1 MRRLTT
7 FALLLTVV
15 ALTVALATACKR
27 QRASARHG
35 VLTVSVEQQA
45 SWVRNFNPL
54 VAAGGARW
62 PTLGGVY
69 EPLLIFNSVQ
79 DRYEPWLATGHHW
92 GPDNRSLHFETRRGV
107 KWSDGQPFS
116 AQDVVYTFKLLKTHP
131 AMDTG
136 GVWAHLS
143 DVTHEGDA
151 LTFTFKHPF
160 VPALQAIAHQVIVP
174 EHVWSKVEDP
184 VAFANED
191 PVGTGAF
198 TEILT
203 FQNQIYE
210 LGRNPYHWN
219 RDQVQIEALRFPA
232 FPSND
237 QANLALVSGEVDW
250 AGNFVPAID
259 RIFVDRDPEHHGYW
273 FPLMGSTVF
282 LYPNTTKAPFDRPEV
297 RKALSMALDREQM
310 VKVAMYNY
318 TRPADVTGLSET
330 FDAWR
335 DASVV
340 EAHRWTDHDPD
351 KANALLDAAGLKRG
365 PDGVRRDEQGEP
377 LSFELIVVSGWSDWV
392 RAAQITARN
401 LSEIGVETRVKT
413 YDFGAWFNKL
423 QTGQF
428 DLAISW
434 SVEGQTPYDFYRW
447 LMSSKTVKPVGE
459 TSGGNWHRFAEP
471 RADDLFA
478 TFEITSERKRQQA
491 LASQLQALFAEQAP
505 AIPLFPNPAWGAYN
519 SARFEGFPTASDPY
533 AQLSPNKL
541 PESILVLT
549 RLQPRTTPNKTP
561 LGRR

>member
-1 MRRLTT
+1 MKRLGTLLVLVT
-7 FALLLTVV
+7 CGALLLSH
-15 ALTVALATACKR
+15 LTGCKR
-27 QRASARHG
+27 QRPSARPG

-79 DRYEPWLATGHHW
+79 DRYEPWLATEHRW
-92 GPDNRSLHFETRRGV
+92 GADNRALHFEVRDGV
-107 KWSDGQPFS
+107 QWSDGKPFS
-116 AQDVVYTFKLLKTHP
+116 AQDVVYTFELLKEHP

-136 GVWAHLS
+136 GVWSHLS
-143 DVTHEGDA
+143 KVSAQGSTVTFD
-151 LTFTFKHPF
+151 FKHPF
-160 VPALQAIAHQVIVP
+160 VPALQAIAQQVIVP
-174 EHVWSKVEDP
+174 KHVWSKVENP

-198 TEILT
+198 TQILT

-210 LGRNPYHWN
+210 LGRNPHYWQKD
-219 RDQVQIEALRFPA
+219 RVSVEVLRFPA

-259 RIFVDRDPEHHGYW
+259 RIFVDRDPENHGYW

-282 LYPNTTKAPFDRPEV
+282 LYPNTTKAPFDKPEI
-297 RKALSMALDREQM
+297 RKALSMAIDRKQM

-318 TRPADVTGLSET
+318 TEPADATGLSQT

-335 DASVV
+335 DERVTKANQWT
-340 EAHRWTDHDPD
+340 AHNPDQANAILD
-351 KANALLDAAGLKRG
+351 KAGLTKG
-365 PDGVRRDEQGEP
+365 PDGIRRDAKGKP
-377 LSFELIVVSGWSDWV
+377 LTFELIVVSGWSDWV

-401 LSEIGVETRVKT
+401 LSEVGIDARVKT

-428 DLAISW
+428 ELAISW

-447 LMSSKTVKPVGE
+447 LMSSKTVKPIGE

-471 RADDLFA
+471 RADEIFS
-478 TFEITSERKRQQA
+478 TFEVTSDRKKQQE
-491 LASQLQALFAEQAP
+491 LANQLQALFAAQAP
-505 AIPLFPNPAWGAYN
+505 AIPLFPNPSWGAYN
-519 SARFEGFPTASDPY
+519 TARFKGFPTDQNPY

-541 PESILVLT
+541 PESMLVLT
-549 RLQPRTTPNKTP
+549 RLRPRGAPDQPATA
-561 LGRR
+561 GR